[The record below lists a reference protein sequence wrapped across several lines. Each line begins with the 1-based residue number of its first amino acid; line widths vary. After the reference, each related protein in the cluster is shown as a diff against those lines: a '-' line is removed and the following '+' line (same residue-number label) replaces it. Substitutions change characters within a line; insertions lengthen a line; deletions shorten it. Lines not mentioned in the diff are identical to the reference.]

1 MSRLNKND
9 LEYKRKHDMTVNL
22 FLKCGGTL
30 SISQLMKAAGFNDE
44 QCASTTLRQR
54 IRRDKRLEKFPPPNV
69 SSTSD
74 TSSLLMSPLTESS
87 ALSSA
92 SSSVSSSKKKSS
104 LSLVSKLLERL
115 HHKHS
120 KIEKTKKH
128 LKRIKKM
135 PTRKQPGY
143 MIKKGIKVMATKKA
157 RAKSRRK

>member
-54 IRRDKRLEKFPPPNV
+54 IRRDKRLEKSPPPNV

-92 SSSVSSSKKKSS
+92 SSSVSSSKK
-104 LSLVSKLLERL
+104 
-115 HHKHS
+115 
-120 KIEKTKKH
+120 
-128 LKRIKKM
+128 
-135 PTRKQPGY
+135 RKQPLPGFKA
-143 MIKKGIKVMATKKA
+143 IRKTAPQAQQDRENKKA
-157 RAKSRRK
+157 FEENKKNAHKKATLLYDQERNKSDGNKEEREVHK